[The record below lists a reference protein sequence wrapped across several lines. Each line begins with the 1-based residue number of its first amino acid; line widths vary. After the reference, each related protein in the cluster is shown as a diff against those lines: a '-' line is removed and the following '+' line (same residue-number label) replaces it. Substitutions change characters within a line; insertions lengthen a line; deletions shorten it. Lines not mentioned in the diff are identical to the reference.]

1 MVRRILAIFIKE
13 TQDIATNFNVSILFA
28 LPLIFAVIFKRLGNA
43 MDAPAIASTSVLLL
57 AGMAGIYV
65 PSMLVAEEREKR
77 TLQVL
82 MLSPATPAE
91 VFIGKGLMTLVMT
104 LLFALITYILAGV
117 PAARI
122 PVLLLFFAL
131 GVAAC
136 IPLGMIVGLFAP
148 NVLST
153 GLVGMPLY
161 LAFILLPPF
170 TMFNETLKQVG
181 RVLPTTHLYY
191 VTIVEAGP
199 GARASWLLETAGIL
213 LLMCAVACLLLT
225 WVYRRR
231 ATALG

>member
-104 LLFALITYILAGV
+104 LLFVLITYILGACQRPGSRCSSCFLRWV
-117 PAARI
+117 SPPAS
-122 PVLLLFFAL
+122 PW
-131 GVAAC
+131 
-136 IPLGMIVGLFAP
+136 
-148 NVLST
+148 
-153 GLVGMPLY
+153 
-161 LAFILLPPF
+161 
-170 TMFNETLKQVG
+170 E
-181 RVLPTTHLYY
+181 
-191 VTIVEAGP
+191 
-199 GARASWLLETAGIL
+199 
-213 LLMCAVACLLLT
+213 
-225 WVYRRR
+225 
-231 ATALG
+231 